1 MSKSIPKASE
11 AKPKPYRSMKG
22 TMRQSETPYTI
33 RLLDEGARGN
43 QIPLSG
49 WKLWENVKAKVPTPA
64 LAWCLPNEFEAE
76 YLDLVLR
83 YKVEIVKG
91 NKNSKWGIT
100 SLFVTPKKAGG
111 SIDDIKLPMPTFLKE
126 SINLATLRCVIYP
139 ANYEGN
145 SLRIAGA
152 IIKTD
157 DKPVPELVGWESST
171 PSSIMRDFVGGGS
184 GRKQDSEERLAIV
197 SKAFMKAKWGEK
209 EKRVKEALE
218 REEGGVGD
226 ETVKRL
232 IKKCKDLGL
241 IPRNDR
247 SKK

>member
-1 MSKSIPKASE
+1 MPWPPPIYEDKSPE
-11 AKPKPYRSMKG
+11 
-22 TMRQSETPYTI
+22 
-33 RLLDEGARGN
+33 
-43 QIPLSG
+43 
-49 WKLWENVKAKVPTPA
+49 VPTHYF
-64 LAWCLPNEFEAE
+64 AWCLPNEFEAE
-76 YLDLVLR
+76 YLGLVLR

-100 SLFVTPKKAGG
+100 SLMVSPKKAGG
-111 SIDDIKLPMPTFLKE
+111 SIDDFKLPQTLLKE

-139 ANYEGN
+139 AGYEGD
-145 SLRIAGA
+145 SITFPGLRH
-152 IIKTD
+152 KTD
-157 DKPVPELVGWESST
+157 EPFPEVIGWATGT
-171 PSSIMRDFVGGGS
+171 PAPIMRDFVGGGS

-197 SKAFMKAKWGEK
+197 AKAFMKAKWGEK

-218 REEGGVGD
+218 REEGVVGD

-232 IKKCKDLGL
+232 IKKCKSLGH

>member
-1 MSKSIPKASE
+1 MTKSIPKSSE
-11 AKPKPYRSMKG
+11 EVPKPYRSMKG
-22 TMRQSETPYTI
+22 KMRQSETPYII
-33 RLLDEGARGN
+33 RLLDERTRGDSMPWPPP
-43 QIPLSG
+43 IYEDKSP
-49 WKLWENVKAKVPTPA
+49 EVPTHYF
-64 LAWCLPNEFEAE
+64 AWCLPNEFEAE
-76 YLDLVLR
+76 YLGLVLR

-100 SLFVTPKKAGG
+100 SLMVTPKKAGG
-111 SIDDIKLPMPTFLKE
+111 SIDDFKLPQTLLKE

-139 ANYEGN
+139 AGYEGD
-145 SLRIAGA
+145 SITFAGMRH
-152 IIKTD
+152 KTD
-157 DKPVPELVGWESST
+157 EPFPEVIGWATGT
-171 PSSIMRDFVGGGS
+171 PAPIMRDFIGGGS

-197 SKAFMKAKWGEK
+197 AKAFMKAKWGEK

-218 REEGGVGD
+218 REEGVVGD

-232 IKKCKDLGL
+232 IKKCKDLGH

>member
-1 MSKSIPKASE
+1 MTKSIPKSNE
-11 AKPKPYRSMKG
+11 EVPKPYRSIKG
-22 TMRQSETPYTI
+22 KMRQSETPYII
-33 RLLDEGARGN
+33 RLLDERTRGDSMPWPPP
-43 QIPLSG
+43 IYEDKSP
-49 WKLWENVKAKVPTPA
+49 EVPTHYF
-64 LAWCLPNEFEAE
+64 AWCLPNEFEAE
-76 YLDLVLR
+76 YLGLVLR

-100 SLFVTPKKAGG
+100 SLMVTPKKAGG
-111 SIDDIKLPMPTFLKE
+111 SIDDFKLPQTLLKE
-126 SINLATLRCVIYP
+126 SINLATLRCVVYP

-184 GRKQDSEERLAIV
+184 GRKQDSEKRLEIV
-197 SKAFMKAKWGEK
+197 AKAFMKAKWGEK

-218 REEGGVGD
+218 REEGVVGD

-232 IKKCKDLGL
+232 IKKCKSLGL

>member
-1 MSKSIPKASE
+1 MTKSIPKSSE
-11 AKPKPYRSMKG
+11 EVPKPYRSMKG
-22 TMRQSETPYTI
+22 KMRQSETPYII
-33 RLLDEGARGN
+33 RLLDDGARGN
-43 QIPLSG
+43 QLPLNG

-76 YLDLVLR
+76 YLGLVLR

-100 SLFVTPKKAGG
+100 SLMVTPKKAGG
-111 SIDDIKLPMPTFLKE
+111 SIDDFKLPQTLLKE
-126 SINLATLRCVIYP
+126 SINLATLRCVVYP

-184 GRKQDSEERLAIV
+184 GRKQDSEKRLEIV
-197 SKAFMKAKWGEK
+197 AKAFMKAKWGEK

-218 REEGGVGD
+218 REEGVVGD

-232 IKKCKDLGL
+232 IKKCKSLGL